1 MTTWTF
7 KNGDCVDW
15 SYESQAAPWTEMRTA
30 PFNNAWVMRSTCP
43 YAMMAD
49 LNRGGVGVP
58 LVAGSRFLVQ
68 DAFRTQN
75 NFYGGTLGLVGEMRR
90 ERWSL
95 GWKAKVSLGTTRQ
108 VVDIAASDERTRK
121 LELFSIEWDEGP
133 CRDCFRSGTQVFD
146 VPLDTETATA
156 RWPRFAPKAVG
167 AGFTSVAA
175 APLRLHEQVI
185 GALNLFRDRP
195 GALSASELRLG
206 QALADTAAIGILH
219 QRAMR
224 EQMTVI
230 AQLQHALDSR
240 VVIEQAK
247 GYLAHHRGQ
256 GVDEAFTTLRA
267 YARTHQMK
275 LTELASNVLA
285 DTIDPTLLPPDD

>member
-1 MTTWTF
+1 MP
-7 KNGDCVDW
+7 
-15 SYESQAAPWTEMRTA
+15 ELPREERLAAAFVE
-30 PFNNAWVMRSTCP
+30 
-43 YAMMAD
+43 
-49 LNRGGVGVP
+49 L
-58 LVAGSRFLVQ
+58 AGTLVQ
-68 DAFRTQN
+68 DYDVISF
-75 NFYGGTLGLVGEMRR
+75 LHMLVDHCVDLLEVAAAGVLMATPQ
-90 ERWSL
+90 
-95 GWKAKVSLGTTRQ
+95 GQ